1 MIGTEIA
8 DFSKACG
15 SKVISAE
22 QAAALIPDDVTLCAP
37 IIGLA
42 GWSEEIARAIAKRF
56 EQTGHPRGLTLVC
69 GSAMGNHRD
78 KGPHVIGLEGLVT
91 RFIGAH
97 THGSPNIG
105 ALIQDNKILAYCFPQ
120 GVVVQLYREIAAKRA
135 GMLTKVG
142 LGTFVD
148 PRIEGGKMNELT
160 RQAPDLNEVV
170 TFAGEEYLWYKPFPI
185 HVSLIRGTQADE
197 NGNISMEREGA
208 SLEALQVAQAAR
220 NSGGIVIAQVE
231 YLARKGTLHP
241 KAVQVPGVLVDYV
254 VISKNPQEWHMQ
266 SEGIYY
272 QPAFSGDIKVPLGAL
287 PTLAFDERLFIL
299 RRAALELTADSV
311 VNLGI
316 GIPDRL
322 ATLAAQE
329 GVEDMM
335 TLTTE
340 VGGVGGV
347 PAGWPNFG
355 MSYNA
360 EAFINHPSMFDWY
373 DGGGIDEAFLGMGEV
388 DRFGNVNVSKFNDRP
403 IGCGG
408 FINITTAS
416 KKVIFCGT
424 FTTGGLKASASD
436 GRLKIIQEGHRKKFV
451 DHVEQ
456 ITFSGRY
463 AAKSGKPIL
472 YITERA
478 VFELRGGEVVLVE
491 IAPGV
496 DLERDILAHM
506 EFKPVISPD
515 LKIIPEEI
523 FYPEWG
529 KLKQYISA
537 EDGEGLPD
545 PAVYMERECTGQ
557 YHPGADGL
565 GRQESE
571 KVSV

>member
-15 SKVISAE
+15 SKVISAD
-22 QAAALIPDDVTLCAP
+22 QAAALIPDDVTICAP

-42 GWSEEIARAIAKRF
+42 GWSEEIARAIAGRY
-56 EQTGHPRGLTLVC
+56 EATGHPRGLTLVC

-105 ALIQDNKILAYCFPQ
+105 ALIQNNKILAYCLPQ

-148 PRIEGGKMNELT
+148 PRIDGGKMNELT

-185 HVSLIRGTQADE
+185 HVSLIRGTMADE

-231 YLARKGTLHP
+231 YLAKKGTMNP

-272 QPAFSGDIKVPLGAL
+272 QPAFSGEIKMPLGAL
-287 PTLAFDERLFIL
+287 PTLDFDERLFIL

-329 GVEDMM
+329 GVAEMM

-347 PAGWPNFG
+347 PAAWPNFG

-373 DGGGIDEAFLGMGEV
+373 DGGGIDQAFLGMGEV
-388 DRFGNVNVSKFNDRP
+388 DRSGNVNVSKFNNRP

-424 FTTGGLKASASD
+424 FTTGGLKASAS
-436 GRLKIIQEGHRKKFV
+436 GGKLRIIQEGKRKKFV

-456 ITFSGRY
+456 VTFSGKY
-463 AAKSGKPIL
+463 AAKSNKPIL
-472 YITERA
+472 YVTERA
-478 VFELRGGEVVLVE
+478 VFELKGGEVVLVE

-496 DLERDILAHM
+496 DLDRDILAQM
-506 EFKPVISPD
+506 DFKPVISPD
-515 LKIIPEEI
+515 LKTIPEEI

-529 KLKQYISA
+529 KLKQHIVV
-537 EDGEGLPD
+537 EEGELIPD
-545 PAVYMERECTGQ
+545 PCRLDLEGIDLE
-557 YHPGADGL
+557 
-565 GRQESE
+565 ESE
-571 KVSV
+571 KVGV